1 MNLPNGWKYVKLSD
15 ISTELT
21 ETAGNQEYE
30 TLSISAGIGF
40 VNQAKKFGKE
50 LSGKQYEKYIVLHE
64 GDFSYNKGN
73 SKKYPQ
79 GCIYQLK
86 NRKVAAVPNV
96 FESFRLKIGNNDF
109 YEQLFISGF
118 LNKQLTSKINHGVR
132 DDGLLN
138 LTGKDFYNCIIPFP
152 PLAEQQKIAQI
163 LTKQDE
169 LISLKEKLLEQKQQ
183 QKKWLMQK
191 LLEVARENSECA
203 KNFSI
208 SGVVINKNEWK
219 KEKLGNICDVK
230 GGKRIPKGYQLQ
242 SMNNGYP
249 YITVSDMKN
258 GTVFL
263 KGISYVPIEVVKGI
277 SQYTISKDDIYISV
291 AGTLG
296 EVGIIPAELDG
307 ANLTENAD
315 KLTNIKCNKQFL
327 LFLMQSN
334 VVQNQ
339 IENSKTNNAQPK
351 LAIEQ
356 IKQFDFFLPTLPE
369 QKIIAQVLSAADKE
383 IDLLKQEIEFQKQK
397 KKALA
402 QQLLFGKARVKT

>member
-1 MNLPNGWKYVKLSD
+1 MNSKNGWKYIKVSELFDEVSEKNHPDADVLTIIQGVGTVLRTDSGRDILYDKNSLSNYKFVK
-15 ISTELT
+15 
-21 ETAGNQEYE
+21 
-30 TLSISAGIGF
+30 
-40 VNQAKKFGKE
+40 K
-50 LSGKQYEKYIVLHE
+50 
-64 GDFSYNKGN
+64 GDFIIHLRSFEGGLEIANQDGIVSPAYIILRPKLPTATNYLYTVFH
-73 SKKYPQ
+73 S
-79 GCIYQLK
+79 
-86 NRKVAAVPNV
+86 NRFINQTMAPAV
-96 FESFRLKIGNNDF
+96 E
-109 YEQLFISGF
+109 
-118 LNKQLTSKINHGVR
+118 GVR
-132 DDGLLN
+132 DGRSVKYEVL
-138 LTGKDFYNCIIPFP
+138 KERSIPFP
-152 PLAEQQKIAQI
+152 PLAEQEKIAQI

-169 LISLKEKLLEQKQQ
+169 VISLKEKLLEQKQQ

-191 LLEVARENSECA
+191 LLVVPHENSECTE
-203 KNFSI
+203 KLSI

-296 EVGIIPAELDG
+296 EVGTIPAELDG

>member
-86 NRKVAAVPNV
+86 NRKIAAVPNV

-118 LNKQLTSKINHGVR
+118 LNKQLTSKINHGIR

-191 LLEVARENSECA
+191 LLEVPHENSVCTE
-203 KNFSI
+203 KLSI
-208 SGVVINKNEWK
+208 NNVVIDKSRWK
-219 KEKLGNICDVK
+219 KEYLGNMCTSITS
-230 GGKRIPKGYQLQ
+230 GGHIIN
-242 SMNNGYP
+242 SDNGKYP
-249 YITVSDMKN
+249 IYGSTGKIGMSESFAYDEELILIARVGANAGSVYVINGKSSVSDN
-258 GTVFL
+258 
-263 KGISYVPIEVVKGI
+263 
-277 SQYTISKDDIYISV
+277 
-291 AGTLG
+291 TLI
-296 EVGIIPAELDG
+296 VIP
-307 ANLTENAD
+307 NLSIDFTFAYWLLCFENLS
-315 KLTNIKCNKQFL
+315 KLTFGTGQPLVTSTQVKNI
-327 LFLMQSN
+327 
-334 VVQNQ
+334 
-339 IENSKTNNAQPK
+339 T
-351 LAIEQ
+351 
-356 IKQFDFFLPTLPE
+356 FFLPTLPE

-383 IDLLKQEIEFQKQK
+383 IDLLKQEIELQKQK

-402 QQLLFGKARVKT
+402 QQLLSGKVRVKI